1 MYISYTRYFFL
12 IGSIIFSIQIL
23 LIIPSLLLN
32 ILHEYNSISEQ
43 IIKIFIITFLS
54 TPLIIYTI
62 LKIQKGTRPN
72 KVLDQDITELNR
84 ARIEQ
89 ESIATEL
96 VQLVDTANAP
106 IFGID
111 ARGKINE
118 WNQQAEF
125 ITGFTKAEVMG
136 QDLVASFIT
145 DEYKVSVGEVLQKA
159 LKGEETANYEF
170 PLFTKSGDR
179 VDVLLNSTTRRDADG
194 SVSGVIG
201 VGQDITELNKVR
213 IEQESI
219 ATELVQLVD
228 TANAPIFGIDA
239 KGKINEWNQQAE
251 FITGFTKAEV
261 MGQEL
266 VASFITNEYKV
277 SVGEVLQRAL
287 KGEETANYEFPLFT
301 KSGDRVDVLLNSTTR
316 RDADGGVSGVIG
328 VGQDITGL
336 KLAQA
341 QVIQSSKL
349 ASLGE
354 MATSV
359 AHELNQPLNTIRL
372 AAGNITDRIN
382 VKKFTPEYIINKL
395 KRIDDQVVRA
405 SAIINH
411 LKMFGRNASEKPHA
425 LNPEDVMKS
434 VIKLIGEQLRLDNII
449 IKLDFN
455 IYSFLVCGHQI
466 QLEQVFLNI
475 INNARYAIN
484 ENKKNI
490 KRNIYVSGSLI
501 EESNKFKISITDTG
515 GGIPNDLLPHIF
527 TPFITSKPMGKG
539 TGLGLSVSYGII
551 NEMNGSINV
560 KNVKQGSCFT
570 IILPVLNP

>member
-1 MYISYTRYFFL
+1 M
-12 IGSIIFSIQIL
+12 
-23 LIIPSLLLN
+23 
-32 ILHEYNSISEQ
+32 
-43 IIKIFIITFLS
+43 
-54 TPLIIYTI
+54 
-62 LKIQKGTRPN
+62 
-72 KVLDQDITELNR
+72 
-84 ARIEQ
+84 
-89 ESIATEL
+89 

-372 AAGNITDRIN
+372 AASNITDRIN
-382 VKKFTPEYIINKL
+382 VKKFNPEYIINKL

>member
-1 MYISYTRYFFL
+1 MNIYYLRLYFIFGFMIFL
-12 IGSIIFSIQIL
+12 PNLIVIIFLQL
-23 LIIPSLLLN
+23 L
-32 ILHEYNSISEQ
+32 EKNSEITFLTLWFFVT
-43 IIKIFIITFLS
+43 IIITMLS
-54 TPLIIYTI
+54 TPLLIF
-62 LKIQKGTRPN
+62 GTRKFHGTWISGYSLDKDISELN
-72 KVLDQDITELNR
+72 KV
-84 ARIEQ
+84 RIEQ

-111 ARGKINE
+111 AKGKINE

-136 QDLVASFIT
+136 QDLVSSFIT
-145 DEYKVSVGEVLQKA
+145 DEYKTSVGEVLQKA

-194 SVSGVIG
+194 GVSGVIG

-261 MGQEL
+261 MGQDL
-266 VASFITNEYKV
+266 VSSFITDEYKT
-277 SVGEVLQRAL
+277 SVGEVLQKAL

-372 AAGNITDRIN
+372 AASNVIDRIN
-382 VKKFTPEYIINKL
+382 SKKITNDYLTKKL
-395 KRIDDQVVRA
+395 KRIDDQVIRA
-405 SAIINH
+405 SAIISH
-411 LKMFGRNASEKPHA
+411 LKMFGRNASEKPHS
-425 LNPEDVMKS
+425 LSPEDVMKS
-434 VIKLIGEQLRLDNII
+434 VIKLISEQLRLDDIK
-449 IKLDFN
+449 IKLVFTDDN
-455 IYSFLVCGHQI
+455 SLVLGHQI

-475 INNARYAIN
+475 ISNARYAIL
-484 ENKKNI
+484 ENLENTEREI
-490 KRNIYVSGSLI
+490 FVNANLI
-501 EESNKFKISITDTG
+501 GDDKLEVSITDTG
-515 GGIPNDLLPHIF
+515 GGVPDKLLPHIF

-551 NEMNGSINV
+551 NEMNIA
-560 KNVKQGSCFT
+560 
-570 IILPVLNP
+570 

>member
-1 MYISYTRYFFL
+1 MYVAYILYFFI
-12 IGSIIFSIQIL
+12 IGSIILLIQIL
-23 LIIPSLLLN
+23 LMIPSVLLDS
-32 ILHEYNSISEQ
+32 LHEHNSV
-43 IIKIFIITFLS
+43 IIQLLKAFIITLLS
-54 TPLIIYTI
+54 TPLIIFI
-62 LKIQKGTRPN
+62 IFRLQNGSQPN
-72 KVLDQDITELNR
+72 KVLNQDITELNR

-89 ESIATEL
+89 ESIAIEL

-111 ARGKINE
+111 AKGKINE

-125 ITGFTKAEVMG
+125 ITGFSKAEVMG
-136 QDLVASFIT
+136 QDLVVSFIT
-145 DEYKVSVGEVLQKA
+145 DEYKISVGEVLQKA

-213 IEQESI
+213 IKQESI

-239 KGKINEWNQQAE
+239 EGKINEWNQQAE
-251 FITGFTKAEV
+251 FITGFSKAEV
-261 MGQEL
+261 MGQDL
-266 VASFITNEYKV
+266 VASFITDEYKV

-328 VGQDITGL
+328 VGQDITSL

-372 AAGNITDRIN
+372 AASNITDRIN
-382 VKKFTPEYIINKL
+382 VNKFTPEYVTNKL
-395 KRIDDQVVRA
+395 KRIDDQVIRA

-425 LNPEDVMKS
+425 LDPEHVIKS
-434 VIKLIGEQLRLDNII
+434 VIKLIGEQLRLDNIK
-449 IKLDFN
+449 IKLNFDSN
-455 IYSFLVCGHQI
+455 PSIVCGHQI

-484 ENKKNI
+484 ENNKNSEKNI
-490 KRNIYVSGSLI
+490 YISGNLV
-501 EESNKFKISITDTG
+501 EGNNFKISITDTG
-515 GGIPNDLLPHIF
+515 GGIPNTLLPHIF

-570 IILPVLNP
+570 VTLPIYYS

>member
-1 MYISYTRYFFL
+1 M
-12 IGSIIFSIQIL
+12 G
-23 LIIPSLLLN
+23 
-32 ILHEYNSISEQ
+32 
-43 IIKIFIITFLS
+43 
-54 TPLIIYTI
+54 
-62 LKIQKGTRPN
+62 
-72 KVLDQDITELNR
+72 QDITELNKV
-84 ARIEQ
+84 RIEQ
-89 ESIATEL
+89 ESIASEL

-111 ARGKINE
+111 AQGKINE
-118 WNQQAEF
+118 WNQRAESITNF
-125 ITGFTKAEVMG
+125 IKAEVMG

-145 DEYKVSVGEVLQKA
+145 DEYKVSVGEVLRKA

-194 SVSGVIG
+194 GVSGVIG

-219 ATELVQLVD
+219 ASELVQLVD

-239 KGKINEWNQQAE
+239 QGKINEWNQRAE
-251 FITGFTKAEV
+251 SITGFTKAEV
-261 MGQEL
+261 MGRDL
-266 VASFITNEYKV
+266 VASFITDEYKV
-277 SVGEVLQRAL
+277 SVDEVLQKAL

-372 AAGNITDRIN
+372 ASSNITDRISVN
-382 VKKFTPEYIINKL
+382 KVTPDYLVKKL

-405 SAIINH
+405 SGIINH
-411 LKMFGRNASEKPHA
+411 LKMFGRNASEEPHA
-425 LNPEDVMKS
+425 LNPEEVMKS
-434 VIKLIGEQLRLDNII
+434 VIKLIGEQLRLDDIEVI
-449 IKLDFN
+449 VEFMDKTVFV
-455 IYSFLVCGHQI
+455 SGHQI

-475 INNARYAIN
+475 ISNARYAILEN
-484 ENKKNI
+484 IKNIENKI
-490 KRNIYVSGSLI
+490 QITGVVTDC
-501 EESNKFKISITDTG
+501 NKVVISITDTG
-515 GGIPNDLLPHIF
+515 GGVPDKILAHIF

-551 NEMNGSINV
+551 SEMNGTITVENADD
-560 KNVKQGSCFT
+560 GSCFKVT
-570 IILPVLNP
+570 LPISLV